1 MNGNRDSLTQSAN
14 HWLHTTTRKP
24 DFGRKHLKPACAI
37 LQNRLLWPASATVP
51 LVLLMF
57 DC

>member
-14 HWLHTTTRKP
+14 QHTTRRKP